1 MELEENDLD
10 SDGTTKNRR
19 RILFWEIHH
28 YFKKYIYKIV
38 CVSWDRKYADILSEN
53 YIQSTFYNYF
63 NESYLFNFYILGGGE
78 NGQNIDCTTVV
89 Q

>member
-1 MELEENDLD
+1 MELEENVQD
-10 SDGTTKNRR
+10 SDGKTTNR
-19 RILFWEIHH
+19 RILFWKIHR
-28 YFKKYIYKIV
+28 YFLKKYKIV

-53 YIQSTFYNYF
+53 YIQSIFYNYF

-78 NGQNIDCTTVV
+78 NGQNIDCTAVV

>member
-1 MELEENDLD
+1 MELEENVQD
-10 SDGTTKNRR
+10 SDGKTTNR
-19 RILFWEIHH
+19 RILFWKIHH
-28 YFKKYIYKIV
+28 YFLKKYKIV

-78 NGQNIDCTTVV
+78 NGQNIDCTAVV